1 MKLVNNV
8 EKIISEDSNSCQ
20 NADFI
25 HSLHVIPTH
34 KAENGSL
41 NAGLVDLIYILEQSI
56 FTYLLF
62 YKIISRPPFSKS

>member
-1 MKLVNNV
+1 MKLINNV

-20 NADFI
+20 HADFI
-25 HSLHVIPTH
+25 HALHVIPTH

-56 FTYLLF
+56 LTFLLF
-62 YKIISRPPFSKS
+62 YKIISCPAFSKS